1 MFDRLKMALCICLT
15 TVAIGLAPSA
25 AKAVSVSA
33 WSFTGPGI
41 KTQNSTAQS
50 ASFSYDRTVGPR
62 SRATFSTNLWA
73 VEATFSGTG
82 QIELDWDY
90 TWNHAWYRAGAAL
103 LLTAPTLEQLVGSA
117 TGLQSSFGQTSASG
131 TTLLNVT
138 DGMTVRLVFGGRN
151 YDSAR
156 FLRGTLTLNYRDVV
170 ETVPLPPSAWLLGAA
185 IAGVA
190 LRRRRQK
197 QPD

>member
-1 MFDRLKMALCICLT
+1 M
-15 TVAIGLAPSA
+15 
-25 AKAVSVSA
+25 
-33 WSFTGPGI
+33 
-41 KTQNSTAQS
+41 
-50 ASFSYDRTVGPR
+50 
-62 SRATFSTNLWA
+62 
-73 VEATFSGTG
+73 
-82 QIELDWDY
+82 
-90 TWNHAWYRAGAAL
+90 
-103 LLTAPTLEQLVGSA
+103 
-117 TGLQSSFGQTSASG
+117 QSSFGQTSASG

-156 FLRGTLTLNYRDVV
+156 FLRGTLTLNYRDVL

-190 LRRRRQK
+190 LRRRREK